1 MMIQCTR
8 YLHLAMIL
16 STKPICIR
24 KKMKSFKCET
34 YKQELNLTVY
44 KFSCKAQKQYWLTIK
59 EVHIKIHKE
68 MLVHVLWQRFNHCV
82 VQFHKFQQNSQVYRM
97 LQVLWFVLVDFP
109 GKTQF
114 LHCTEIKK
122 TDYRYDSMFLLSV
135 V

>member
-1 MMIQCTR
+1 MYQVLTFGNDIVYKTH
-8 YLHLAMIL
+8 LHPEKDEVFQMWNLQTGI
-16 STKPICIR
+16 
-24 KKMKSFKCET
+24 KS
-34 YKQELNLTVY
+34 VY

-68 MLVHVLWQRFNHCV
+68 TLMHVLWQRFNDCV

-114 LHCTEIKK
+114 LHCREIKK

>member
-34 YKQELNLTVY
+34 YKQELNLCINFLV
-44 KFSCKAQKQYWLTIK
+44 KLKNIK

-68 MLVHVLWQRFNHCV
+68 TLMHVLWQRFNDCV

>member
-1 MMIQCTR
+1 MIQCTR

-34 YKQELNLTVY
+34 YKQELNLCINFLV
-44 KFSCKAQKQYWLTIK
+44 KLKNIK

-68 MLVHVLWQRFNHCV
+68 TLMHVLWQRFNDCV

-114 LHCTEIKK
+114 LHCREIKK

>member
-1 MMIQCTR
+1 MIQCTR

-68 MLVHVLWQRFNHCV
+68 TLMHVL
-82 VQFHKFQQNSQVYRM
+82 
-97 LQVLWFVLVDFP
+97 
-109 GKTQF
+109 
-114 LHCTEIKK
+114 
-122 TDYRYDSMFLLSV
+122 
-135 V
+135 

>member
-1 MMIQCTR
+1 
-8 YLHLAMIL
+8 
-16 STKPICIR
+16 
-24 KKMKSFKCET
+24 MKSFKCET
-34 YKQELNLTVY
+34 YKQELNLCINFLV
-44 KFSCKAQKQYWLTIK
+44 KLKNIK

-68 MLVHVLWQRFNHCV
+68 MLVHVLRQRFNHCV

-122 TDYRYDSMFLLSV
+122 N
-135 V
+135 

>member
-1 MMIQCTR
+1 MIQCTR

-34 YKQELNLTVY
+34 YKQELNLCLNFLV
-44 KFSCKAQKQYWLTIK
+44 KLKNIK

-68 MLVHVLWQRFNHCV
+68 TLMHVLWQRFNDCV

-97 LQVLWFVLVDFP
+97 LQLLWFVLVDFP

>member
-34 YKQELNLTVY
+34 YKQELNLCINFLV
-44 KFSCKAQKQYWLTIK
+44 KLKNIK

-68 MLVHVLWQRFNHCV
+68 MLVHVLRQRFNHCV

-114 LHCTEIKK
+114 LHCREIKK

>member
-1 MMIQCTR
+1 MIQCTR

-34 YKQELNLTVY
+34 YKQELNLCINFLV
-44 KFSCKAQKQYWLTIK
+44 KLKIIK

-114 LHCTEIKK
+114 LHCREIKK

>member
-34 YKQELNLTVY
+34 YKQELNLCINFLV
-44 KFSCKAQKQYWLTIK
+44 KLKNIK

-68 MLVHVLWQRFNHCV
+68 TLMHVLWQRFNDCV

-114 LHCTEIKK
+114 LHCREIKK